1 MPIAI
6 RLDLRLLLSS
16 LLLFLATSHIGHAA
30 VILDPAVAR
39 VDISQSGEIYED
51 RSGQLSIDD
60 LLQPT
65 FQRSFRPLE
74 NGDLMLDGSTQ
85 TYWLLFRFRNT
96 HNETLRRI
104 LELRPAHLGEVTVYA
119 HRSGTP
125 AEERATVFPPQDMLR
140 PQRIYRLNLPAGS
153 ATNIYVRIDKHAD
166 IRVSAKL
173 FSDIAFISES
183 SQRDIGNFFLLGV
196 LSTVSIYCLVAF
208 LIYREP
214 LFANLCIFGV
224 LVMGSQLMAW
234 GYLGQPRGM
243 LPPWD
248 SPIMIISAIGILLTE
263 VIFAL
268 GFPVYPKQRP
278 GHWPNILR
286 GILFLLVAAL
296 PFSIITDAHYSGIL
310 LSILVPLTAASTLF
324 AGLNGYFVSY
334 SRLLLFYLL
343 GKSLTLVIYLLAQ
356 LSYLLGVLDIYDMN
370 ALLSLAAVIVA
381 LAHATLLITRSRK
394 RWRMQHEDAQRIAVV
409 DEVNRAKSEVLARI
423 THDIRTPISAMLG
436 VTELLQE
443 TQLTASQ
450 EDYLRSLQRSSH
462 ELLQL
467 LEEAGQ
473 AARFSDSDIDL
484 NSQLIALPEL
494 VSDALSSFRNMAA
507 ERDLELIS
515 DLSNTLPMQLLG
527 DLSRL
532 RQLLIHSLNSAFEH
546 AEGGFILLKIGPA
559 SPRPGHLQVEVSHR
573 GSNFTGDERQALQR
587 PKVDKKDSAMSTRFA
602 IIARLVSL
610 MGGQISLR
618 SSASRDVHALCMT
631 LQLGVISNKLPSPE
645 ATDLLN
651 NKRLLVVDSN
661 RTFCEV
667 VNKQC
672 SPWGMGV
679 FSATNEQAALAIMRN
694 QRLINAPVDFVLID
708 HRQSDNG
715 LLLARR
721 VKEEFANAGH
731 QPSVLLLAHANISY
745 RREELQAAGVQRV
758 LSKPLGNIAL
768 RSALL
773 GESRVAERGHDID
786 QYSSDALNYH
796 SLRCLIAED
805 NPSNALVLSR
815 MLKSLGITVQHAEN
829 GQQALNFFIR
839 DHYDL
844 VILDVEMPVMDGIE
858 AARQIRQFEQ
868 EEERERTPIFGLTA
882 NALDEQRDSYL
893 NAGMDLHLVKPIRLW
908 ELAESIQ
915 RWTGY
920 QHQKD

>member
-1 MPIAI
+1 MG
-6 RLDLRLLLSS
+6 S
-16 LLLFLATSHIGHAA
+16 LLILLGAVSTARLAAA
-30 VILDPAVAR
+30 VTIDPAQEK
-39 VDISQSGEIYED
+39 VDISQLGEIYED
-51 RSGQLSIDD
+51 QSGQLTIDD
-60 LLQPT
+60 LLQPALL
-65 FQRSFRPLE
+65 RSFRPLE
-74 NGDLMLDGSTQ
+74 NGDLMLDSGTSA
-85 TYWLLFRFRNT
+85 YWFLFRLRNT
-96 HNETLRRI
+96 HNDTQRRI
-104 LELRPAHLGEVTVYA
+104 LELSPAHLGTVTVFA
-119 HRSGTP
+119 HHEGDDKP
-125 AEERATVFPPQDMLR
+125 AMRATVFPPSDMLR
-140 PQRIYRLNLPAGS
+140 PQRIYRLNLPAHS
-153 ATNIYVRIDKHAD
+153 STDIFVRIDSHKD
-166 IRVSAKL
+166 IRISAQL

-183 SQRDIGNFFLLGV
+183 GQRDIGNFFLLGV
-196 LSTVSIYCLVAF
+196 LSIISAYCFVAF
-208 LIYREP
+208 IVYREP
-214 LFANLCIFGV
+214 LFANQGIFGL
-224 LVMGSQLMAW
+224 LVMTSQLMAW
-234 GYLGQPRGM
+234 GYLGEPHGM

-248 SPIMIISAIGILLTE
+248 SPLMFVSAIGILLTE
-263 VIFAL
+263 VIFAF
-268 GFPVYPKQRP
+268 GFPIYPKQ
-278 GHWPNILR
+278 GSEYWPATLR
-286 GILFLLVAAL
+286 IIMLLLVVAL
-296 PFSIITDAHYSGIL
+296 PLSVITNAHYSGL
-310 LSILVPLTAASTLF
+310 LLAVLVTLTAISTLF

-334 SRLLLFYLL
+334 NRLLLFYLL

-356 LSYLLGVLDIYDMN
+356 LSYLLGVLDINDMN
-370 ALLSLAAVIVA
+370 ALLSIAAVIIA
-381 LAHATLLITRSRK
+381 LVHGTLLIIRSRK
-394 RWRMQHEDAQRIAVV
+394 RWRKQHKEAQRIAVI
-409 DEVNRAKSEVLARI
+409 DEVNRAKGEVLSRV

-467 LEEAGQ
+467 IEEAGQ

-484 NSQLIALPEL
+484 SSQLIVLPEL

-515 DLSNTLPMQLLG
+515 DLSNVLPPQLLG

-532 RQLLIHSLNSAFEH
+532 RQLLVHSMNSAVEH
-546 AEGGFILLKIGPA
+546 ADGGFILLKIRLA

-573 GSNFTGDERQALQR
+573 GSNFSNDERQALQR
-587 PKVDKKDSAMSTRFA
+587 QKVDARDNATSTRFA

-610 MGGQISLR
+610 MGGQVSLR
-618 SSASRDVHALCMT
+618 SSTGRQVHTLCMS
-631 LQLGVISNKLPSPE
+631 LQLGVISNKLPTPDT
-645 ATDLLN
+645 TDLLN

-667 VNKQC
+667 VKKQC

-679 FSATNEQAALAIMRN
+679 FLANSEQAALAILRN
-694 QRLINAPVDFVLID
+694 QRLINAPIDFVLID

-715 LLLARR
+715 LSLARR
-721 VKEEFANAGH
+721 IKEERGNDSH
-731 QPSVLLLAHANISY
+731 PPSILLLAHANISY
-745 RREELQAAGVQRV
+745 RREDLQSANVQRV

-773 GESRVAERGHDID
+773 GESHFAERGRDIN
-786 QYSSDALNYH
+786 QYSSDALSYH

-844 VILDVEMPVMDGIE
+844 VILDVEMPIMDGIE
-858 AARQIRQFEQ
+858 AARQIRQFEE

-893 NAGMDLHLVKPIRLW
+893 QAGMDLHLVKPIRLW